1 MSLSNSYHI
10 HVSPQRSLVDDVI
23 SIRITGAETGQ
34 PITLLARTEDDG
46 KRFFSYAHFFTD
58 GQDEID
64 LQNSASRGGFYKGK
78 INLSSI
84 CHIIIGKIKL
94 SITMGP
100 VISLPPGMP
109 FNVTGHVIMVIIN

>member
-10 HVSPQRSLVDDVI
+10 HVSPQRSLVDEVI

-58 GQDEID
+58 DQDEID

-84 CHIIIGKIKL
+84 CHIIKGKNQIEHNHGT
-94 SITMGP
+94 SDFFT
-100 VISLPPGMP
+100 SRNA
-109 FNVTGHVIMVIIN
+109 F